1 MKSNELS
8 VYSVRNPF
16 AEIFVQKLGC
26 PEKFG
31 RFVKNSFF
39 QLRNANFKA
48 YKANVAENCSD
59 LRVECSDLRVQCSDL
74 RVQRAVFVLD
84 HLEVRAKEAA
94 LNLTTAEIDSIME
107 HTHNVL
113 GRIIDAEGGHVRQ

>member
-1 MKSNELS
+1 M
-8 VYSVRNPF
+8 YSVKNPF

-26 PEKFG
+26 PEKLG

-39 QLRNANFKA
+39 SITKCKFQGI
-48 YKANVAENCSD
+48 
-59 LRVECSDLRVQCSDL
+59 
-74 RVQRAVFVLD
+74 LD

>member
-1 MKSNELS
+1 MLTLCTQEKSIRGNICTEVGVPRKIWS
-8 VYSVRNPF
+8 
-16 AEIFVQKLGC
+16 IC
-26 PEKFG
+26 EKFI
-31 RFVKNSFF
+31 FSITKCKF
-39 QLRNANFKA
+39 QGI
-48 YKANVAENCSD
+48 
-59 LRVECSDLRVQCSDL
+59 
-74 RVQRAVFVLD
+74 LD